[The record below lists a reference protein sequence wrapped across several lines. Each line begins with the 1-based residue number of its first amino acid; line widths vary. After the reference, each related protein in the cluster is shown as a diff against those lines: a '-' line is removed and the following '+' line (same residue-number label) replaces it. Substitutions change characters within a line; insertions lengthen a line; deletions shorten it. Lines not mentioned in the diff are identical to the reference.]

1 MSDNL
6 YGFPVEK
13 RESTIVPPQPSVPLE
28 NGTTQLTSQLPRGT
42 VADEALLYT
51 DQAIYQYG
59 QHGPFNQTLFLG
71 CSVVNFNANLG
82 WGGEASSLTVSLVED
97 DTPHPNSPTWDQNN
111 NAAVVS
117 NDLAR
122 NLPFN
127 DVATRSTFLRQS
139 TTDYLNIAGVTPEI
153 PTTVPDLAINNPNIS
168 PDLHRNILLQEQH
181 KKQHNDITNA
191 RLSLATPNRADFG
204 KVYYDLQPTGNI
216 IKRYWTGRDPGFVG
230 ESYDIL
236 GVAVR
241 FIFNDFEFAGI
252 VTSWKNNGGSGG
264 KNLYTV
270 EIKSFATL
278 LKNTQLIIDYYPGTI
293 FSQAD
298 SIPGPFTLLDKFGF
312 PCSFIG
318 DRVGPAQGVEA
329 LESEYTDDHFQGKIA
344 EGGLPNVFNIYGYL
358 QAVRGW
364 GKSDI
369 SENGTLVKDV
379 LLGIENLVNKSEP
392 PSNNIVDKP
401 LIIDARFSPY
411 GRIVG
416 KAPALIKQDGIYKNI
431 PSATIRFLKDKYEI
445 VDPLTHAFKG
455 LKERDIAQ
463 AQLQS
468 GSVTVAEQFLQDP
481 QYAENRFNS
490 TGGIMTLSKMGI
502 IPTSNHVDTIHR
514 QYYTLDLSALPSV
527 PDDYTINGPII
538 SVIDL
543 IQNVCDANNFD
554 YFIDFDPQ
562 TRNTIKVRTISRQ
575 KQPPN
580 NYIAELIKNTENNNI
595 LTSYDYGIEFNDE
608 ATLRSMYIGA
618 KQKRLLQLNSNFLS
632 RKNNSLLFDPK
643 IGDIFFHTVDDVR
656 NTLRSPDHILYRN
669 PAYSYY
675 NEFNNIPPTL
685 GSGTGCFV
693 STTLGTT
700 YSNSD
705 STTAWNWGT
714 NVGRGNYGHEI
725 KYVNNS
731 QDLNIKNSSEDVF
744 KDLARSLFQVTGS
757 EPIIVGSESEENI
770 GNRPI
775 LNNYALWDDFICP
788 YFGLDI
794 DGTARKVYFDN
805 TMQQIQVL
813 CSVGDIQNI
822 LGFAITQA
830 LNLNAVTTK
839 QEDDARLPSDP
850 LVSGTDPSTFT
861 GNDVGRTTR
870 EVLTT
875 FQQGE
880 TVATFHTKWNVRD
893 RSYYDV
899 SSKFLILENEIR
911 AAMAGF
917 ESWVYY
923 TFNKNFTTDLGV
935 MLRYTMVSPTGLI
948 VQESTVQENPPIS
961 SITNKG
967 EPVVSMVFHGPDPHL
982 IGDNAA
988 DSPNSSA
995 SLMNDRVSDM
1005 LQKVHSYV
1013 KNIGDTYYGKQF
1025 MVKIPGLSISRD
1037 RPSTSNKQF
1046 DAIYRGVTANVEEF
1060 RGVGTLYSN
1069 YKPATDGAW
1078 EEPGNIIDDT
1088 ILIGSVTGD
1097 FFTNEDGR
1105 FGAILGYKASYE
1117 FLNDTIPD
1125 ETIDNATKP
1134 DNSQTSP
1141 TAQRS
1146 VVLDKNNRVT
1156 NYTSFSSGNIPESV
1170 RFNKVGDIK
1179 NAITSNL
1186 PASDQNEQS
1195 PSANPPSMAIIL
1207 AQSSQPATGIDVIPN
1222 EWYPSLITS
1231 LSNSEFL
1238 YYPYNFGDSY
1248 PSVSQLA
1255 DVTFANINHMQKT
1268 AYGYTVPVS
1277 NTTLHE
1283 HLQYKLYA
1291 KASIEDNFIFIRTD
1305 EWLYN
1310 SSSTNNN
1317 PNYRE
1322 PRAIVTLSS
1331 PVECNPVHIASKYV
1345 HHCLMLDSTL
1355 FKVRAAQVSI
1365 PIEVASSSRITGTI
1379 VGGLLPYNGGFSK
1392 AGDIVTNATD
1402 HFLDALNA
1410 VDKDAN
1416 KAVTMPIAPK
1426 AAMPGFAAVPLES
1439 QAAVYGPWINYPWMV
1454 RKDIFTHPD
1463 ISENPNYIKD
1473 AIENLVGGLKVQV
1486 VEELCPWKY
1495 GSIKNLDMEAIARVE
1510 NDSNYQITQE
1520 YGNVSI
1526 PGSPIYK
1533 LGDFLD
1539 TVSERT
1545 SGPIINSIRSN
1556 IGDGG
1561 VSTEYSLRTF
1571 TRKFGLF
1578 NKENASRAAQVG
1590 AERISRRRAIALQA
1604 AEVTNR
1610 RAAGLRSQNLNDAP
1624 TRDYNNP
1631 PLPESWRS
1639 SSELLVGHNDI
1650 NVRMPL
1656 NLRNSPDQ
1664 GVVAMSGMLNYDARW
1679 GFTPT
1684 TTGEYNITDYPKIFS
1699 NTQILDN
1706 REALNQLES
1715 SYENTS
1721 FMSLDGLL
1729 SPISFY
1735 PTENFRTYHISK
1747 YPRKSCRY
1755 CFGKGKLKYNFGMAG
1770 LYNTITGL
1778 NAGGLSGVT
1787 PAQSQ
1792 ASSESSIDCPF
1803 CEAEEGKIARLLT
1816 GTKRGRV
1823 TPPFIMTTGLDP
1835 SGGVA
1840 GSNVYRTLGTVI
1852 NYSTLNPVVLTYGE
1866 FSNFQNRQ
1874 TGDNTANSIRMVG
1887 LGAVPPNK
1895 ASDSLNQMYASDNR
1909 LYKSH
1914 LDYDQ
1919 LYLDKI
1925 KELHAIPENKRS
1937 ENIKKLIQKLP
1948 ANITPFSNNARFFGL
1963 RGPIMVHGWGYDT
1976 EGYPVPNAS
1985 GEVQTING
1993 RVVRATGQTNQN
2005 YVVPVYK
2012 NQIFVR
2018 TDEES
2023 GNENNPNNVLN
2034 TNNKVIV
2041 NNPTGEGY
2049 GYYTDPYRESTFAKG
2064 WAQMP
2069 STWPVGPID
2078 LRWDSSAKVWT
2089 FASEYKNVYILL
2101 EEDLTTKNTV
2111 ARGEIIDNA
2120 QDIDNKILALNF
2132 RKAVFVKD
2140 NMGIYAAPKSS
2151 IIYCAYDEDGGFYEP
2166 VSQNSFVSSGNII
2179 SSNTANMYKLFYRKR
2194 QSLGN
2199 NLGLA
2204 NEPNQYIAKFSNPLG
2219 FRADPGNMG
2228 LFAFTKD
2235 GWILQSNGR

>member
-6 YGFPVEK
+6 YSFPVEK
-13 RESTIVPPQPSVPLE
+13 SESTILPPQSSVTLRD
-28 NGTTQLTSQLPRGT
+28 GTKAPTFQTRLGA
-42 VADEALLYT
+42 VADETLLYT
-51 DQAIYQYG
+51 DQEIYQYG

-71 CSVVNFNANLG
+71 CSIVNFNANLG

-97 DTPHPNSPTWDQNN
+97 DTPHPNSPLWDQNN
-111 NAAVVS
+111 NALAVS
-117 NDLAR
+117 NALARTQPLNDINTRRTFSSDLA
-122 NLPFN
+122 
-127 DVATRSTFLRQS
+127 
-139 TTDYLNIAGVTPEI
+139 
-153 PTTVPDLAINNPNIS
+153 NIS
-168 PDLHRNILLQEQH
+168 PDLHRNILLQEEH
-181 KKQHNDITNA
+181 KKQDNDITNL
-191 RLSLATPNRADFG
+191 RLQLANPNRADYG
-204 KVYYDLQPTGNI
+204 KVYYDIQANGEY

-298 SIPGPFTLLDKFGF
+298 NIPGPFSLLDKFGF
-312 PCSFIG
+312 PCSYVG
-318 DRVGPAQGVEA
+318 DRVGPAEGIEA
-329 LESEYTDDHFQGKIA
+329 TLSSYKKDDFQGKVS
-344 EGGLPNVFNIYGYL
+344 EGVLPNVFNIYGYL
-358 QAVRGW
+358 QTVRGW

-369 SENGTLVKDV
+369 SENGTLVNDI
-379 LLGIENLVNKSEP
+379 LLGIENLINKSEP
-392 PSNNIVDKP
+392 PLGSNTEEPSQNTEAQSANTVDKP
-401 LIIDARFSPY
+401 LSIDARFSPY

-416 KAPALIKQDGIYKNI
+416 KAPASTKQDGVYKDI
-431 PSATIRFLKDKYEI
+431 PAATIKFLKDKYEI

-468 GSVTVAEQFLQDP
+468 GSVTISEQFLQDP
-481 QYAENRFNS
+481 QYAEDRFNA
-490 TGGIMTLSKMGI
+490 TGGTMTLSKMGI
-502 IPTSNHVDTIHR
+502 IPTSNHVDNVHR
-514 QYYTLDLSALPSV
+514 QYYCLDLSALPPI
-527 PDDYTINGPII
+527 PDNYTINGPII
-538 SVIDL
+538 NIIDL

-554 YFIDFDPQ
+554 YFIDFDSQ

-608 ATLRSMYIGA
+608 ATVRSMYIGG
-618 KQKRLLQLNSNFLS
+618 KQKRLLQLSSNFLS

-643 IGDIFFHTVDDVR
+643 NGKTLSYSTNDIKNV
-656 NTLRSPDHILYRN
+656 LRSPDHILYRN
-669 PAYSYY
+669 PAYNYY
-675 NEFNNIPPTL
+675 NEFNNISPIVGT
-685 GSGTGCFV
+685 GTGCFV
-693 STTLGTT
+693 STTMGTT

-705 STTAWNWGT
+705 PSTSWNWGT
-714 NVGRGNYGHEI
+714 NAGRGNYGHEI
-725 KYVNNS
+725 KYINNS
-731 QDLNIKNSSEDVF
+731 KDINTKNTEEDVF
-744 KDLARSLFQVTGS
+744 KDIVRSMFQVTGEGPTTIGEIPEQAEIDDETL
-757 EPIIVGSESEENI
+757 EPSFFI
-770 GNRPI
+770 
-775 LNNYALWDDFICP
+775 NYPLWDDFICP

-794 DGTARKVYFDN
+794 DGTARKVYFD
-805 TMQQIQVL
+805 TAMQQLQVV
-813 CSVGDIQNI
+813 CSVADIQNT
-822 LGFAITQA
+822 LGFALTSA
-830 LNLNAVTTK
+830 LKLNESTTK
-839 QEDDARLPSDP
+839 ITEDPKLPSDP
-850 LVSGTDPSTFT
+850 LEGSSDHTTFT
-861 GNDVGRTTR
+861 GNDVGRTT
-870 EVLTT
+870 EEILGT
-875 FQQGE
+875 FPKDE
-880 TVATFHTKWNVRD
+880 TVATFHTKWNVQNRE
-893 RSYYDV
+893 YYDIT
-899 SSKFLILENEIR
+899 SKFLLLENEIR

-923 TFNKNFTTDLGV
+923 TFNKTFTTDLGV
-935 MLRYTMVSPTGLI
+935 MLRYSMMSPTGLI
-948 VQESTVQENPPIS
+948 VEEKIS
-961 SITNKG
+961 NDDTNKPDPNKG
-967 EPVVSMVFHGPDPHL
+967 EKVISMVFHGPDPHL
-982 IGDNAA
+982 IGDNTA

-1005 LQKVHSYV
+1005 LQKVHAYV

-1046 DAIYRGVTANVEEF
+1046 ETIYQGVTGNIEEF

-1088 ILIGSVTGD
+1088 ILIGSITGD

-1117 FLNDTIPD
+1117 FLDDTIPD
-1125 ETIDNATKP
+1125 ETINNATKP
-1134 DNSQTSP
+1134 DNSSSIPAEPRATI
-1141 TAQRS
+1141 
-1146 VVLDKNNRVT
+1146 LDKNNQTT
-1156 NYTSFSSGNIPESV
+1156 NYTSFAEGKMPEGV
-1170 RFNKVGDIK
+1170 RFKNVEDIK
-1179 NAITSNL
+1179 NQI
-1186 PASDQNEQS
+1186 DQNIPGSTESEES
-1195 PSANPPSMAIIL
+1195 PSANPPSLAMIL
-1207 AQSSQPATGIDVIPN
+1207 AQSSQPATGVDIIPN
-1222 EWYPSLITS
+1222 EWYPSLTTS
-1231 LSNSEFL
+1231 LSNSEYL
-1238 YYPYNFGDSY
+1238 YYPYNFGKSY
-1248 PSVSQLA
+1248 PNISQLS
-1255 DVTFANINHMQKT
+1255 DFTFANVGDMSLS
-1268 AYGYTVPVS
+1268 AYNRGIPTS
-1277 NTTLHE
+1277 TTNLYE
-1283 HLQYKLYA
+1283 HLAYKLYA

-1305 EWLYN
+1305 EWLDGI
-1310 SSSTNNN
+1310 SPQDSN

-1322 PRAIVTLSS
+1322 PRAIISISS
-1331 PVECNPVHIASKYV
+1331 PIECNPVHIASKYV
-1345 HHCLMLDSTL
+1345 HHCLMLDSSI
-1355 FKVRAAQVSI
+1355 FKIRSDVNKINKITAPS
-1365 PIEVASSSRITGTI
+1365 EVGGVPTR
-1379 VGGLLPYNGGFSK
+1379 VGGLAKYDGGFSK
-1392 AGDIVTNATD
+1392 TNDIIINATD

-1463 ISENPNYIKD
+1463 IATNDNYLKD

-1495 GSIKNLDMEAIARVE
+1495 GSVKNLDMEAIARVE

-1520 YGNVSI
+1520 YGNISI

-1539 TVSERT
+1539 TVSQNT

-1590 AERISRRRAIALQA
+1590 AERISRRRAMALQM
-1604 AEVTNR
+1604 AEITNR
-1610 RAAGLRSQNLNDAP
+1610 RAVGLRSQNLNDAP
-1624 TRDYNNP
+1624 TRDYTNP

-1650 NVRMPL
+1650 NIRIPL
-1656 NLRNSPDQ
+1656 ELRENPQ
-1664 GVVAMSGMLNYDARW
+1664 EGIVHVSGMINYDARW
-1679 GFTPT
+1679 GFTPST
-1684 TTGEYNITDYPKIFS
+1684 NGEYDVLNYPKIFS

-1706 REALNQLES
+1706 REALSHMQNA
-1715 SYENTS
+1715 YENTS

-1755 CFGKGKLKYNFGMAG
+1755 CFGKGKLLYNFGMAG
-1770 LYNTITGL
+1770 LYNSITKLADGTL
-1778 NAGGLSGVT
+1778 LGST
-1787 PAQSQ
+1787 PEDTQS
-1792 ASSESSIDCPF
+1792 ADETSINCPF
-1803 CEAEEGKIARLLT
+1803 CEIETDKVTRLLT
-1816 GTKRGRV
+1816 GTKRGRAN
-1823 TPPFIMTTGLDP
+1823 PPFIMTTGLDP
-1835 SGGVA
+1835 SDGAA

-1852 NYSTLNPVVLTYGE
+1852 NYSTLNPIVLTYGE

-1874 TGDNTANSIRMVG
+1874 DGDETANCIRMVG
-1887 LGAVPPNK
+1887 LGTVPPNK

-1909 LYKSH
+1909 LWKSH
-1914 LDYDQ
+1914 HDYDL
-1919 LYLDKI
+1919 LYIDKV
-1925 KELHAIPENKRS
+1925 KELHSIPEEKRS
-1937 ENIKKLIQKLP
+1937 ENIKKLIKKLP
-1948 ANITPFSNNARFFGL
+1948 ENITPFSNNARFFGL
-1963 RGPIMVHGWGYDT
+1963 RGPLMVHGWGYDT

-1985 GEVQTING
+1985 GEIQIFNDVP
-1993 RVVRATGQTNQN
+1993 VRATGFTDRN

-2012 NQIFVR
+2012 NQIFIR
-2018 TDEES
+2018 IDNDS
-2023 GNENNPNNVLN
+2023 ANDINLN
-2034 TNNKVIV
+2034 TQNKTIV
-2041 NNPTGEGY
+2041 TNPTGEGH
-2049 GYYTDPYRESTFAKG
+2049 GYYTDPYRENTFAKG

-2089 FASEYKNVYILL
+2089 FASEYKNVYVLL

-2166 VSQNSFVSSGNII
+2166 ISQNSFVSSGNII

-2204 NEPNQYIAKFSNPLG
+2204 NESNQYIAKFSNPLG